1 MKGKVMDN
9 NNFEKEQQNP
19 VEESEKQT
27 IENQPAAEAP
37 ANSEYYA
44 NGPRLPRSEI
54 RANAAKA
61 ASFVSNKDKLS
72 VIIAMGA
79 LALILISVVMLIT
92 FCGGASGHEHN
103 YTYSLDKD
111 GDNFVLLGKCTV
123 DGCSNPNFSEKNL
136 EGVTLIEQV
145 SATCLSGGKKVY
157 SYEKDGTSYVYEEI
171 TGEAKSHTVNGK
183 TIDELRNE
191 DGSLNY
197 DPTCIVPYAD
207 VKITCG
213 ITADG
218 VFTCPECGTNIP
230 TKIRIDCAPVE
241 EWSPVYGKEATCVKD
256 GKESLLCKYC
266 NKALETRT
274 AEALGHDIT
283 HVLRRRDNKFLV
295 VSVCSRCVEGGSEV
309 QVMPTDSA
317 LKIKEVI
324 PASCANPAM
333 TTYTYTMDDGE
344 VLETTV
350 ETGTA
355 LGKCIVAGKEYTAPT
370 EAVAYDTVGLHIYPN
385 QDSGNMTCGGEVEG
399 YFVCEVCNKPTPP
412 VKVKMPGT
420 HTFGKVE
427 PDTFPNKVQGC
438 RVKVIC
444 KNCSTTYDVIDVEP
458 IPENLV
464 GSGYTLLEEANETH
478 GGKYKYSATK
488 KGILVEF
495 TVTLKK
501 ETTTP

>member
-1 MKGKVMDN
+1 MDN
-9 NNFEKEQQNP
+9 NNFEKEQQKP

-27 IENQPAAEAP
+27 VENRPAEETP
-37 ANSEYYA
+37 ANSEYYD
-44 NGPRLPRSEI
+44 NGPKLPRSEV
-54 RANAAKA
+54 RTNTAKIG
-61 ASFVSNKDKLS
+61 SVISNKDKLS

-92 FCGGASGHEHN
+92 FCGGASGHDHN

-111 GDNFVLLGKCTV
+111 GDNFVLVGKCTV
-123 DGCSNPNFSEKNL
+123 DGCSNPNFSDRNL
-136 EGVTLIEQV
+136 KDVTLTEQV
-145 SATCLSGGKKVY
+145 NATCLSGGKNVY
-157 SYEKDGTSYVYEEI
+157 SYEKDGVVYVYEEI

-183 TIDELRNE
+183 SIDELRNE

-218 VFTCPECGTNIP
+218 VFTCPDCGTNVP
-230 TKIRIDCAPVE
+230 TKVRIDCAPVD
-241 EWSPVYGKEATCVKD
+241 EWIPVYGNVATCVKD
-256 GKESLLCKYC
+256 GKEALLCRYC

-274 AEALGHDIT
+274 AAALGHDIT

-309 QVMPTDSA
+309 QVLPTDSA
-317 LKIKEVI
+317 LKIKEVV

-333 TTYTYTMDDGE
+333 TTYTYTMADGE

-350 ETGTA
+350 ESGTA

-370 EAVAYDTVGLHIYPN
+370 EAVAYNTPGLHIYPN
-385 QDSGNMTCGGEVEG
+385 QESGDMTCGGQVDG
-399 YFVCEVCNKPTPP
+399 YFVCEVCKKPTPP
-412 VKVKMPGT
+412 VKVKMPGE

-427 PDTFPNKVQGC
+427 PDSFPNKNQGGN
-438 RVKVIC
+438 VKVVCKIC
-444 KNCSTTYDVIDVEP
+444 QKTYKVIPIEP
-458 IPENLV
+458 IPENLM
-464 GSGYTLLEEANETH
+464 GSGYTLDEAANENH

-488 KGILVEF
+488 DGILIEF

-501 ETTTP
+501 EATTP